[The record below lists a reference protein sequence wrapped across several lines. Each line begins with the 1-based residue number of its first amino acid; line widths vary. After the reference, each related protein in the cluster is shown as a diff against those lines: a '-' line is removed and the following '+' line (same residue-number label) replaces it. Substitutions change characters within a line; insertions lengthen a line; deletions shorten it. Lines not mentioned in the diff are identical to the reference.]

1 MNKLYIIFL
10 GLLLR
15 ILLCKVPK
23 LARAPLTQV
32 DFQSDQS
39 GTVTDG
45 LLLSGTCTGTTDG
58 LFFVVAATPAECLTS
73 TGTGCLKLTQAS
85 GSGSRR

>member
-58 LFFVVAATPAECLTS
+58 LFFV
-73 TGTGCLKLTQAS
+73 TGTGTGTGGLKNDES
-85 GSGSRR
+85 GSGNAG